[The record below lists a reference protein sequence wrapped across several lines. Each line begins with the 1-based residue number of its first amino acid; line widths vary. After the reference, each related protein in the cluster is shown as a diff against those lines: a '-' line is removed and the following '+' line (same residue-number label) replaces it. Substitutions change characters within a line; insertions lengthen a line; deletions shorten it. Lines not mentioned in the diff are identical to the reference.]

1 MVPWGREQPIGKELT
16 RASGGGAS
24 EVKQSHEGENGWPR
38 VGAPTVTGMI
48 AEVEDQI
55 HPPIPTE
62 TDLAGLLSH
71 ENFSF

>member
-1 MVPWGREQPIGKELT
+1 M
-16 RASGGGAS
+16 
-24 EVKQSHEGENGWPR
+24 KQSHEGENGWPR